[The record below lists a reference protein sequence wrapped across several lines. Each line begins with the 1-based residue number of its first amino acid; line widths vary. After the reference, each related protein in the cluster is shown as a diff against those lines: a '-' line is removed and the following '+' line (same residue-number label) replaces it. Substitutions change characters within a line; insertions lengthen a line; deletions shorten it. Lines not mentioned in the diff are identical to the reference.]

1 MGMWLG
7 RGRKAR
13 RAYGFDEIAL
23 VPGNVTINPNETD
36 TSFTIGGKK
45 FRVPIIASAMDGV
58 VDVKFAVRMSKLG
71 GVAALNLEGV
81 QTRYDN
87 PNEVLAKIA
96 RASVEE
102 SGVLIQKL
110 YTQPIQ
116 ERLVAKRVKMGHRH

>member
-1 MGMWLG
+1 MGEWLG

-23 VPGNVTINPNETD
+23 VPGNITINPNEVD
-36 TSFTIGGKK
+36 SSWELGGRK

-58 VDVKFAVRMSKLG
+58 VDVDFAVAMSKLG

-87 PNEVLAKIA
+87 PAEVLRKIA
-96 RASVEE
+96 SASLDE
-102 SGVLIQKL
+102 STRLIQAAYKE
-110 YTQPIQ
+110 PIQ
-116 ERLVAKRVKMGHRH
+116 EKLVAKR